1 MPEGFARIRRAVTLA
16 LALVVTL
23 ALGGQHAAAPRAF
36 AATQAGLAYTQAPC
50 APVST
55 APKST
60 APLITQLLGGTD
72 VTLLGAASGW
82 SHVRIWSG
90 MEGYIPASALAATP
104 PAHASEG
111 NCSFPGVSDPQVDI
125 LPHDTGPFSLT
136 ASGATNGPATLYAW
150 PSQSAAPVV
159 GLAAGASV
167 SISQWAGDTD
177 GQPWYHVAT
186 DAGAGWIWAG
196 NIRLAQPDPA
206 THTVNGKPVWA
217 PAAGKGMWFTNY
229 FTRHVD
235 VNEAGGR
242 REGRR
247 PHPSLRRGRHHAL
260 RLLRPHIAR
269 PAASSGARAG
279 HRGDRL
285 GLSDARKCHR

>member
-82 SHVRIWSG
+82 SHVRIWGG

-111 NCSFPGVSDPQVDI
+111 NCSFPGVPDPQVDM

-196 NIRLAQPDPA
+196 NIRLS
-206 THTVNGKPVWA
+206 
-217 PAAGKGMWFTNY
+217 AAGPRDAYGKRQAGVGS
-229 FTRHVD
+229 RRGQGHV
-235 VNEAGGR
+235 VHQLLHPPCGCQQAGGR